1 MLLLGAGA
9 ARADLMPIGPSAFP
23 AGSPLLTFD
32 GLANGLEVNGL
43 VNTGVTFHVLLN
55 GVPTNGIVIIDGG
68 PGVTNNINPPNIV
81 SINGT
86 NNGVAL
92 QVILPTPAT
101 EFGFG
106 FADLD
111 TRTIPNGT
119 TIELFN
125 GSTSL
130 GSLTFPGAPDP
141 FFTGGFAGVASTIP
155 FDRAL
160 LTFTPGDP
168 AFAADNIRFA
178 FIATSVPEPGSL
190 ALLGLGVAALVG
202 WRRRATHASA

>member
-1 MLLLGAGA
+1 MNRSILPLAALLLLGAGTA
-9 ARADLMPIGPSAFP
+9 QADLVPITPSAFP

-32 GLANGLEVNGL
+32 GLATGTQVNGL
-43 VNTGVTFHVLLN
+43 VNTGVTFHTLLG
-55 GVPTNGIVIIDGG
+55 GVQSNAIAIIDGG

-86 NNGVAL
+86 NTGVAL
-92 QVILPTPAT
+92 EVILPTPAT

-111 TRTIPNGT
+111 TRSIPNAA
-119 TIELFN
+119 TIELFS

-141 FFTGGFAGVASTIP
+141 FFTGGS
-155 FDRAL
+155 
-160 LTFTPGDP
+160 PG
-168 AFAADNIRFA
+168 
-178 FIATSVPEPGSL
+178 
-190 ALLGLGVAALVG
+190 
-202 WRRRATHASA
+202 